1 MMKKNTIIKLNVYSI
16 VLYFSNRDLSMYWI
30 AKRRVNI
37 IVQTV
42 WTNIIHWKSRIRW
55 SLSQFIT
62 KTFITWIVQ
71 SLIWMILFSEY
82 FRLITKVRV
91 FINIHW
97 LQCAS
102 VLSSD
107 SLRIY
112 IIFSVNVF
120 MFFTFQFMSKAK
132 IYRRNDISI
141 RWLPT

>member
-1 MMKKNTIIKLNVYSI
+1 MSFFCFLRRIVGIHLEILLMMIDRYKKQHYYEKNTIIKLNVYSI

-55 SLSQFIT
+55 SLSHFIT

-107 SLRIY
+107 SLRI
-112 IIFSVNVF
+112 
-120 MFFTFQFMSKAK
+120 
-132 IYRRNDISI
+132 
-141 RWLPT
+141 